1 MRFVWFW
8 TFWHWSK
15 ESFRSGEVL
24 RSPLQGIGSHWDEW
38 FRHEASVGDL
48 KAIAETGREKS
59 HQRQFIAW
67 FYRHWVRETELG
79 KNRMIPEFVLGEL
92 ANLPPFNQWEAF
104 EKYRR
109 TQDPGGV
116 SALVLAEGSSG
127 EATDVRQIEAIALP
141 ADRATEGKHVLAEG
155 FHADREDLETPR
167 LAAMSLLRG
176 KGLLVFLGLWTAAG
190 QRPYPRW
197 LKNGLGLGWLATGGL
212 ILYLLLGPDP
222 GGMLR
227 PLTAIL
233 TGLWGTLSLTAL
245 TMVITQ
251 SVLAWQAGKF
261 WCARLEQSQ
270 VRLQLKGG
278 LTIRGGSAGL
288 PFCLS
293 MLVALYR
300 SWPDRARQSWLWRRF
315 FHSFQAH
322 SANWAATGMMTAEG
336 NVKPVVIDPKIR
348 ACRQHDGIQHFLIP
362 RQRDSAGQ
370 KVRTAVAKSNLPTG
384 PSSERAKKSASSS
397 APLSL
402 PHLPIA
408 AVQVGFAAERATLQ
422 IHACRHAAHS
432 LLKMGNLFSRW
443 QVMINGVAVA
453 VTVIMLAAAMDIR
466 AILWPYASPAVTSP
480 SSPTPF
486 YLWVTL
492 DTKHPRYFDVQ
503 LESDFWVNRQVN
515 IARYGGAD
523 SSVRAE
529 ISLRRVTDKPAGD
542 ESNGTVWV
550 QRRQLFL
557 TREFSPGERV
567 GCYTLPYL
575 NSLAI
580 PQ

>member
-24 RSPLQGIGSHWDEW
+24 RSPLPGIGGHWDEW
-38 FRHEASVGDL
+38 FRHEASAGEL

-59 HQRQFIAW
+59 NQRQFIAW

-79 KNRMIPEFVLGEL
+79 KNRMVPAFVLGEL
-92 ANLPPFNQWEAF
+92 ANLPPFNQWETF
-104 EKYRR
+104 EKYRQ
-109 TQDPGGV
+109 TQNPGGV

-141 ADRATEGKHVLAEG
+141 ADRATEGNHVLAEG

-176 KGLLVFLGLWTAAG
+176 KGLLVFLGLWTVAG
-190 QRPYPRW
+190 QRPCPRW

-222 GGMLR
+222 NAMLR

-233 TGLWGTLSLTAL
+233 TALWGTLILTEL

-251 SVLAWQAGKF
+251 SLLAWQAGKA
-261 WCARLEQSQ
+261 WCARLEQTQ
-270 VRLQLKGG
+270 MRLQLKGG

-300 SWPDRARQSWLWRRF
+300 SWPDLARRSWLWRQF
-315 FHSFQAH
+315 FHSFRAN
-322 SANWAATGMMTAEG
+322 STNWAATGMMTAEG

-348 ACRQHDGIQHFLIP
+348 ACCQHEGIQHFLIP
-362 RQRDSAGQ
+362 RQRDSTGQ
-370 KVRTAVAKSNLPTG
+370 KVRPAVAKSILPSNLSSGRTKTLT
-384 PSSERAKKSASSS
+384 PSSTPISLSCFPV
-397 APLSL
+397 AP
-402 PHLPIA
+402 
-408 AVQVGFAAERATLQ
+408 VQVGFAAEQSTLQ
-422 IHACRHAAHS
+422 IHACRHAAYS
-432 LLKMGNLFSRW
+432 LLKMGNLFNGW
-443 QVMINGVAVA
+443 QVMVNGMAA
-453 VTVIMLAAAMDIR
+453 GVTVIMLAAALDVR
-466 AILWPYASPAVTSP
+466 AILWPYAAPAVTSP
-480 SSPTPF
+480 SSPTPY

-503 LESDFWVNRQVN
+503 LESDFWANRQVN
-515 IARYGGAD
+515 VSRYTGANAA
-523 SSVRAE
+523 VRAE
-529 ISLRRVTDKPAGD
+529 ISLHRVSLKPVGD
-542 ESNGTVWV
+542 ESSGTVWV
-550 QRRQLFL
+550 QRRQFFL

-575 NSLAI
+575 NSLAS